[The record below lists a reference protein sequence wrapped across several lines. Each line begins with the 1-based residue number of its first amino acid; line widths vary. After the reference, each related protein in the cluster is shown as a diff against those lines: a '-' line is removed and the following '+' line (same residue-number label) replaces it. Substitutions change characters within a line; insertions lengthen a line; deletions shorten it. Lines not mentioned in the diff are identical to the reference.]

1 MTKEELLK
9 TYGSLSDKERSELD
23 HFIAKLQKQHVE
35 QKPKKKLRSF
45 RDEPFFG
52 MWKDREDMKE
62 GGAAWVR
69 ELRNGPHWNRLKRDN
84 DPR

>member
-1 MTKEELLK
+1 MTKEELL
-9 TYGSLSDKERSELD
+9 TGIFAMPPDERRQIERLVEN
-23 HFIAKLQKQHVE
+23 FRNRQKNAQAKPAK
-35 QKPKKKLRSF
+35 RSF

-69 ELRNGPHWNRLKRDN
+69 KLRSGSAWNRLKRD
-84 DPR
+84 DHC

>member
-23 HFIAKLQKQHVE
+23 RFITKLQKQHVE
-35 QKPKKKLRSF
+35 QRPKKKLRSF

-69 ELRNGPHWNRLKRDN
+69 KLRSGPHWNRLKRDN
-84 DPR
+84 DSR